1 MSFENNKDELN
12 WKEIWNECQFLLIIR
27 DNKTIPAV
35 YSHSTY
41 SQYWLKQ
48 ALLCFASHPISPV
61 KQKFHY
67 FTIKTLSNLSK
78 LFDKFS
84 WKYMNVNSGE

>member
-41 SQYWLKQ
+41 SQY
-48 ALLCFASHPISPV
+48 
-61 KQKFHY
+61 
-67 FTIKTLSNLSK
+67 
-78 LFDKFS
+78 
-84 WKYMNVNSGE
+84 